1 VPDEKHTRAWLTL
14 HLIPGLGPVSC
25 NRLVAHFGGP
35 EQVLSARASDLA
47 AVTSLRKESM
57 AALCGEGRKIL
68 EARAQA
74 EFAQAAEKGITLI
87 PCDDPLYPDLLKHIH
102 DPPVILYVRGI
113 LEVLNCKGIGIVGSR
128 SATHYGKNVAWQM
141 ANSLAGH
148 GFTIISGMALG
159 IDTAAHRGALAAGGA
174 GPRTIAVLGCGLDV
188 LYPPSNGQ
196 LFKEIAASGAVVSEY
211 PLGTKPENFRFPARN
226 RIISGLSLGVVVV
239 EAANRSGSLI
249 TARHA
254 LEQGREV
261 FAVPGRID
269 SGKSAGTH
277 ALLQQ
282 GAILVHSIHDIVE
295 EFGSSRLSYPGADN
309 GSADEKT
316 GNMDTLSRE
325 EAALFS
331 ILDVYPLT
339 IDEIARKSGFVPQKT
354 SELLLL
360 LELKGLVDS
369 LPGKSYQKRS
379 ALGQ

>member
-1 VPDEKHTRAWLTL
+1 
-14 HLIPGLGPVSC
+14 
-25 NRLVAHFGGP
+25 
-35 EQVLSARASDLA
+35 
-47 AVTSLRKESM
+47 
-57 AALCGEGRKIL
+57 
-68 EARAQA
+68 
-74 EFAQAAEKGITLI
+74 
-87 PCDDPLYPDLLKHIH
+87 
-102 DPPVILYVRGI
+102 
-113 LEVLNCKGIGIVGSR
+113 
-128 SATHYGKNVAWQM
+128 
-141 ANSLAGH
+141 
-148 GFTIISGMALG
+148 
-159 IDTAAHRGALAAGGA
+159 
-174 GPRTIAVLGCGLDV
+174 VLGCGLDV
-188 LYPPSNGQ
+188 IYPPSNGK

-282 GAILVHSIHDIVE
+282 GAILVHSIHEIVE
-295 EFGSSRLSYPGADN
+295 EFGSGRLSLPGADS
-309 GSADEKT
+309 GSVDEETEK
-316 GNMDTLSRE
+316 MDNLSRE

-339 IDEIARKSGFVPQKT
+339 IYEIARKSGLAPQKT
-354 SELLLL
+354 NELLLL
-360 LELKGLVDS
+360 LELKGFVDS

-379 ALGQ
+379 ALAL

>member
-1 VPDEKHTRAWLTL
+1 
-14 HLIPGLGPVSC
+14 
-25 NRLVAHFGGP
+25 
-35 EQVLSARASDLA
+35 
-47 AVTSLRKESM
+47 M

-68 EARAQA
+68 DARVQE
-74 EFAQAAEKGITLI
+74 EFAQATEKGITLI

-102 DPPVILYVRGI
+102 DPPVILYVLGI
-113 LEVLNCKGIGIVGSR
+113 PEVLNCKGIGIVGSR
-128 SATHYGKNVAWQM
+128 SATQYGKNVAWQM

-159 IDTAAHRGALAAGGA
+159 IDTAAHRGGLAAGA

-188 LYPPSNGQ
+188 IYPPSNGK

-269 SGKSAGTH
+269 SDKSAGTH

-282 GAILVHSIHDIVE
+282 VAILVHSIHDIVE
-295 EFGSSRLSYPGADN
+295 EFGSGRLSLPGADS
-309 GSADEKT
+309 GSVDEETEK
-316 GNMDTLSRE
+316 MDNLSRE

-339 IDEIARKSGFVPQKT
+339 IYEIARKSGLAPQKT
-354 SELLLL
+354 NELLLL
-360 LELKGLVDS
+360 LELKGFVDS

-379 ALGQ
+379 ALAL